1 MTDFDNGRTRN
12 DGFAFWGVGPAD
24 AIGKGVDEG
33 MSAGG
38 DSGGPHFV
46 PDSAGVIT
54 GVTSYGI
61 TFIVG
66 IRPFQS
72 DVNNF
77 LDSSFGEFGGDTRVS
92 FYTDFI
98 DGVLASKDSDGDG
111 VPDIDDICAG
121 FDDAIDTDGDGV
133 PDGCDICPNDN
144 PNDSDGDGVCESND
158 ICPGFDDAIDT
169 DGDSIPDGCDAFPN
183 DPNNDIDGDLVS
195 GEIDNCPN
203 TPNAGQE
210 NLDGDSVGDACDPNT
225 MITTNTVLAADTTLS
240 GDLTVDGA
248 TLTISAGITLDVD
261 FINNKILIKFPDS
274 KILIESGGKIT

>member
-1 MTDFDNGRTRN
+1 MRLGLTSGVDFVPSAVLMTDFD
-12 DGFAFWGVGPAD
+12 DGHARHDAFAFWGVGPAD
-24 AIGKGVDEG
+24 PVGKGDDEG

-66 IRPFQS
+66 IPPFQS

-98 DGVLASKDSDGDG
+98 DGVLSSKDSDGDG
-111 VPDIDDICAG
+111 VPDTDDICPG

-144 PNDSDGDGVCESND
+144 PNDSDGDGVCE
-158 ICPGFDDAIDT
+158 FYY
-169 DGDSIPDGCDAFPN
+169 
-183 DPNNDIDGDLVS
+183 
-195 GEIDNCPN
+195 
-203 TPNAGQE
+203 
-210 NLDGDSVGDACDPNT
+210 
-225 MITTNTVLAADTTLS
+225 
-240 GDLTVDGA
+240 
-248 TLTISAGITLDVD
+248 
-261 FINNKILIKFPDS
+261 
-274 KILIESGGKIT
+274 